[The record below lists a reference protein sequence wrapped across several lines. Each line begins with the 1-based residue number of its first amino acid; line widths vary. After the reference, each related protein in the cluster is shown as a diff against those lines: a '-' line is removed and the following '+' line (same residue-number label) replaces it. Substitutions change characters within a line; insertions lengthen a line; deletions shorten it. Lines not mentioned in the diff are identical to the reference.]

1 MSKKFLIT
9 ISTVVIFL
17 SLTTLAISQI
27 DRKTK
32 DDLYSQIELY
42 SYTLTTIQ
50 ADYVDE
56 LDPKDLI
63 YGSLKGML
71 ASLDP
76 HSQFLTPEEYK
87 ELKTETEGKFGPRLG
102 LMRLATLIH
111 SAFC

>member
-1 MSKKFLIT
+1 MGKKIFIT
-9 ISTVVIFL
+9 VATFIAFF

-50 ADYVDE
+50 SDYVEE
-56 LDPKDLI
+56 LAPKDLI

-71 ASLDP
+71 ATLDP
-76 HSQFLTPEEYK
+76 HSQFLDPDEYK
-87 ELKTETEGKFGPRLG
+87 DLKTETQGKFGAADAACESEN
-102 LMRLATLIH
+102 LAH
-111 SAFC
+111 